1 MGCIK
6 INRRLLFLGKVSRQA
21 YALRVT
27 GLGFYGI
34 WGFCKHRVFIMVW
47 PDLKKVNNKRRRSW
61 GTRSLSPQAS
71 ELGPGLCP
79 SCVPCYRHLLGIILM
94 QNDSNLFTKKPPWWL
109 LWWLSVCFFKWSL
122 REKLFPQRPHLCFLS
137 PVWILK
143 CLCNS
148 SDLNKRYFWKEW
160 NFPKNILTW
169 WISWHSRANCKDRAG
184 PQCASAGELEGEKSS
199 CRSFHSWD
207 SGTGAW

>member
-47 PDLKKVNNKRRRSW
+47 PDLKKVKNKRCRLW

-79 SCVPCYRHLLGIILM
+79 SCVPCYRHLLGFILM
-94 QNDSNLFTKKPPWWL
+94 QNDSNLFTKKHLDGCCDGLVCASSSGHCAKSSFHKDHICVFSPLCEFW
-109 LWWLSVCFFKWSL
+109 SVCAARPTWTKDIF
-122 REKLFPQRPHLCFLS
+122 EK
-137 PVWILK
+137 K
-143 CLCNS
+143 
-148 SDLNKRYFWKEW
+148 W

-184 PQCASAGELEGEKSS
+184 PQCASAGELSGEKSS

>member
-47 PDLKKVNNKRRRSW
+47 PDLKKKESEVQIMRNEITLTSSIWVGSRSV
-61 GTRSLSPQAS
+61 SIMCPMLSSPPRIYLDAEWFKLVHQK
-71 ELGPGLCP
+71 
-79 SCVPCYRHLLGIILM
+79 
-94 QNDSNLFTKKPPWWL
+94 TPWWL

-148 SDLNKRYFWKEW
+148 SDLNKR
-160 NFPKNILTW
+160 NFRKKMKFSEEYPDLVNLLTQPGQLQ
-169 WISWHSRANCKDRAG
+169 R
-184 PQCASAGELEGEKSS
+184 
-199 CRSFHSWD
+199 
-207 SGTGAW
+207 

>member
-47 PDLKKVNNKRRRSW
+47 PDLKKKESEVQIMRNEITLTSSIWVGSRSV
-61 GTRSLSPQAS
+61 SIMCPMLSSPPRIYLDAEWFKLVHQK
-71 ELGPGLCP
+71 
-79 SCVPCYRHLLGIILM
+79 
-94 QNDSNLFTKKPPWWL
+94 TPWWL

-143 CLCNS
+143 CLCSS
-148 SDLNKRYFWKEW
+148 SDLIKWYFWKEW

-184 PQCASAGELEGEKSS
+184 PQCASAGELSGEKSS